1 MISNFKELQ
10 IVNPW
15 HRNCPLKIGR
25 SPQKEK
31 FLFLMVSQFCH
42 SGRDPESSFFN
53 LDSRIHGNDDFCEI
67 VNLEYSRK
75 GRIDHENILKEEND

>member
-1 MISNFKELQ
+1 
-10 IVNPW
+10 
-15 HRNCPLKIGR
+15 
-25 SPQKEK
+25 
-31 FLFLMVSQFCH
+31 MVSQFCH